1 MNIFR
6 FAMYLFEEN
15 NIDFSGLHLSVLKEE
30 LNAILLTS
38 GACALLLNKDL
49 EVQYYSDEMVEL
61 YDIKQ
66 EDIGKKISE
75 ISGYFS
81 ECDVSFY
88 AEKIFENNVD
98 YRGKITTTKG
108 KHYMKRMRP
117 FKKNDDT
124 IIGVIVAFTDITD
137 LEDAQIALEESEQRF
152 RDMAELAVDYI
163 FEIDKQ
169 GIVTYVS
176 PSVQVVL
183 GYEPADVLG
192 SHLSSF
198 IPKDESR
205 LVIKEVIRNTQMQ
218 TDYPP
223 LTHHILR
230 KDGTIIIVE
239 SRGRVIKDNEG
250 KVIGYRGLNRN
261 ITEKISAEREKSY
274 LNQLL
279 ERKVAQRTAE
289 LEENQ
294 KQLVEAQR
302 IGKLGSWIWNLQT
315 HYKVWSDMMFE
326 IFDVDKTPDV
336 AYEAF
341 NERIHEDD
349 RDFMNDVERKAMES
363 GDSHYVVQSRIRRR
377 DNEVRYIEAT
387 AHIYRDETGKAIKLI
402 GTAQD
407 ITEIKRQE
415 AERRKLISDLMQQNK
430 DLQQFSYIISHNLRA
445 PVANIVGLGK
455 MYRSGKADERN
466 EQVVKNMQESAEDID
481 GVIRDLSNI
490 LTLRSGIGAE
500 KESVNIQDI
509 FSTVIKTLH
518 PQIEEVTAKITSDL
532 VNAPKIF
539 TIKSYLHSILYNLIS
554 NALKYRSPERAL
566 EINVAAG
573 KRINYAWISV
583 QDNGLGIDTD
593 KNRDKLFGLY
603 RRFHPQIEGKGIGL
617 YLVKVQAETLGGW
630 AEVESEL
637 GKGTRF
643 TVFLSINSLT
653 QNEA

>member
-1 MNIFR
+1 
-6 FAMYLFEEN
+6 MYLFEEN
-15 NIDFSGLHLSVLKEE
+15 NIDFSGLPLSILKEE

-38 GACALLLNKDL
+38 GASALLLNKDL
-49 EVQYYSDEMVEL
+49 EVQYYSDEIVEL
-61 YDIKQ
+61 YDIKP
-66 EDIGKKISE
+66 EDIGKKINE
-75 ISGYFS
+75 IPGYFGD
-81 ECDVSFY
+81 CDVSFY
-88 AEKIFENNVD
+88 AKKIFESNVG
-98 YRGKITTTKG
+98 YRSKITTTKG

-117 FKKNDDT
+117 FKDKEGIT
-124 IIGVIVAFTDITD
+124 KGVIVAFADITD
-137 LEDAQIALEESEQRF
+137 LEDAQIALEKSEQRF

-163 FEIDKQ
+163 FEVDPQ
-169 GIVTYVS
+169 GILTYVS
-176 PSVQVVL
+176 PSVKDIL
-183 GYEPADVLG
+183 GYEPSELLGAHLTSFMPRDEAKLVL
-192 SHLSSF
+192 
-198 IPKDESR
+198 KD
-205 LVIKEVIRNTQMQ
+205 IIRITQTQ
-218 TDYPP
+218 SEYPP
-223 LTHHILR
+223 LTHHIQK

-239 SRGRVIKDNEG
+239 SRGRVIKDKEG
-250 KVIGYRGLNRN
+250 KIIGYRGMNRN

-279 ERKVAQRTAE
+279 ERKVTQRTAE

-315 HYKVWSDMMFE
+315 NYKVWSDMMFE

-336 AYEAF
+336 SYNAF

-349 RDFMNDVERKAMES
+349 RDFMNDVERRAIEG

-387 AHIYRDETGKAIKLI
+387 AHIYRDDSGKAIKLI

-407 ITEIKRQE
+407 ITELKRQE
-415 AERRKLISDLMQQNK
+415 AERRKLIADLMQQNK

-455 MYRSGKADERN
+455 MYRHGKADERN
-466 EQVVKNMQESAEDID
+466 EQIVKNMQESAEDID
-481 GVIRDLSNI
+481 AVIKDLSNI

-500 KESVNIQDI
+500 KESVNIQDV

-518 PQIEEVTAKITSDL
+518 PQIEEVSAKITSDF
-532 VNAPKIF
+532 ATTPKIF

-566 EINVAAG
+566 EINVSAG

-583 QDNGLGIDTD
+583 QDNGLGIDTE
-593 KNRDKLFGLY
+593 KNRDKIFGLY

-630 AEVESEL
+630 VEVESEP
-637 GKGTRF
+637 GKGTKF
-643 TVFLSINSLT
+643 TVFLSLNSLT

>member
-1 MNIFR
+1 
-6 FAMYLFEEN
+6 MYLFEEN
-15 NIDFSGLHLSVLKEE
+15 NIDFSNLHLSFLKEE

-38 GACALLLNKDL
+38 GASALLLNEHL
-49 EVQYYSDEMVEL
+49 EVQYYSDEIIEL
-61 YDIKQ
+61 YDIKP

-75 ISGYFS
+75 IPGYFG

-88 AEKIFENNVD
+88 AEKIFESNVG

-117 FKKNDDT
+117 FKNRDGVTK
-124 IIGVIVAFTDITD
+124 GVIVAFTDITE
-137 LEDAQIALEESEQRF
+137 LEEAQIALEKSEQRF

-163 FEIDKQ
+163 FEVNTQ
-169 GIVTYVS
+169 GILTYVS
-176 PSVQVVL
+176 PSVKDIL
-183 GYEPADVLG
+183 GYEPSELLG
-192 SHLSSF
+192 EHLKAF
-198 IPKDESR
+198 MPKDEAK
-205 LVIKEVIRNTQMQ
+205 LVLKDIIRITQTQ
-218 TDYPP
+218 SEYPP
-223 LTHHILR
+223 LTHHIQK

-239 SRGRVIKDNEG
+239 SRGRVIKDREG
-250 KVIGYRGLNRN
+250 NVTGYRGMNRN
-261 ITEKISAEREKSY
+261 ITEKISAEREQNH

-279 ERKVAQRTAE
+279 ERKVVQRTAE
-289 LEENQ
+289 PEENQ

-326 IFDVDKTPDV
+326 IFDVDKTPNVSYD
-336 AYEAF
+336 AF

-349 RDFMNDVERKAMES
+349 RDFMNDVERKAIEG

-387 AHIYRDETGKAIKLI
+387 AHIYRDDAGKAIKLI

-407 ITEIKRQE
+407 VTELKRQE
-415 AERRKLISDLMQQNK
+415 AERRKLIADLMQQNK

-466 EQVVKNMQESAEDID
+466 EQIVKNMQESAEDID
-481 GVIRDLSNI
+481 AVIKDLSNI

-500 KESVNIQDI
+500 KELVSIQDV

-518 PQIEEVTAKITSDL
+518 PQIEEVTAKITTDFAS
-532 VNAPKIF
+532 VPKIF

-566 EINVAAG
+566 EINVAAE

-593 KNRDKLFGLY
+593 KNREKLFGLY

-630 AEVESEL
+630 VEIESEP
-637 GKGTRF
+637 GKGTKF
-643 TVFLSINSLT
+643 TVYLSINSLT